1 MMKNNFVLVTAP
13 NSKTGKQ
20 VVKLLK
26 RENIPFRA
34 ASRSTSVPFDWENEK
49 TWASAISGA
58 HAVYVVIPPNL
69 AFADMPQRLKAFLT
83 YCEAVRVR
91 RIILLSG
98 RGEDEAA
105 KIEEVALSN
114 AIPTTVLRA
123 SWFAQNFSEG
133 YFVEGVVNG
142 QLAIPSKLVRE
153 PFIDT
158 RDIAKAV
165 VFALKDKSSNNYV
178 FELTGPE
185 LLSFEDVAKKFTKHL
200 DQSVTYVYM
209 PIEDYIN
216 QLLQFGVST
225 DEIDLTRFLFGELL
239 DGRNAYTTSDL
250 SLLLGEQGTS
260 FEQFIQHTKPS
271 GVWQSQYQ

>member
-1 MMKNNFVLVTAP
+1 MAENFVLVTAP
-13 NSKTGKQ
+13 NSKTGRQ
-20 VVKLLK
+20 VVKLLD

-34 ASRSTSVPFDWENEK
+34 ASRSTSIPFDWEDEK
-49 TWASAISGA
+49 TWPSVLAGTD
-58 HAVYVVIPPNL
+58 AVYAVIPPNL
-69 AFADMPQRLKAFLT
+69 AFADMTARFKTFLK
-83 YCEAVRVR
+83 YCEAESIN

-98 RGEDEAA
+98 RGEEGAA
-105 KIEEVALSN
+105 RIEDVALSS
-114 AIPTTVLRA
+114 AVPTTVLRA

-142 QLAIPSKLVRE
+142 QLALPSKLVRE

-158 RDIAKAV
+158 KDIAKAV

-200 DQSVTYVYM
+200 DQSVSFVHV
-209 PIEDYIN
+209 PLDDYLSEL
-216 QLLQFGVST
+216 QLFDVPA
-225 DEIDLTRFLFGELL
+225 DEINLTRFLFDELL

-260 FEQFIQHTKPS
+260 FEQFIQYTKPS
-271 GVWQSQYQ
+271 GVWQPQYQ